1 MACSGRFVFV
11 RNTGVNASVASPG
24 MSAHTKANKAIKVLI
39 IKDVTGKS
47 ALYPMGLCS
56 EHLDLVGVLAR
67 ASILDIA
74 LAASASLRA
83 GPANVHCGEQEW
95 PSSIPGRKSFTRER
109 TGNFANVWR
118 VIGKPPYWDRQPQH
132 EHADSIKH
140 TWLLCRYCLYAL
152 CFGSSMASSEY
163 ASTVVGFS
171 GRPLFQRYLIFCGYC
186 NSASLVIVLLSF
198 GRPLLQRNAC
208 REEVQWQSR
217 SSEVRFRSG
226 KLRTT

>member
-74 LAASASLRA
+74 LAASTSLRA
-83 GPANVHCGEQEW
+83 GPANLHCGEQEW

-163 ASTVVGFS
+163 ASTVVGFFWAPS
-171 GRPLFQRYLIFCGYC
+171 VSTIPYILWILQFCISRHRPSIFW
-186 NSASLVIVLLSF
+186 ASVTT
-198 GRPLLQRNAC
+198 
-208 REEVQWQSR
+208 EERVPGGSVAK
-217 SSEVRFRSG
+217 SII
-226 KLRTT
+226 